1 MIEII
6 YPVSYTH
13 LAVYKRQRYNKVN
26 MNNKKPD
33 LRLNYLKSEQNRE
46 VTFTE

>member
-1 MIEII
+1 MSNQQPHNNSVIL
-6 YPVSYTH
+6 YH
-13 LAVYKRQRYNKVN
+13 KRYNKVN

-33 LRLNYLKSEQNRE
+33 LRWNYLKSEQNRE